1 MKVLI
6 VDDEKPARDRLARM
20 INELAEFEV
29 VGHAMNGREAIELA
43 ASSEADIVLMD
54 IRMPGLDGLQAARH
68 LAEMEYPPA
77 VIFTT
82 AYADHALEAFETHAV
97 DYLLKPVK
105 NVRLQKALAAAQKP
119 TRAQAEQTSAVL
131 STIEVR
137 EHICARNRGNLELI
151 RIQDIYFFQADQKY
165 VTVRHRDGEML
176 IEEPLIK
183 LEKEFEDRFV
193 RIHRNALVNRDFI
206 AGMRS
211 QDDGQHLRLKELDE
225 TLEIS
230 RRHLSAIRKIIKKL

>member
-20 INELAEFEV
+20 INELADFEV
-29 VGHAMNGREAIELA
+29 VGQAQNGREAIELA
-43 ASSEADIVLMD
+43 ASCEADIVLMD
-54 IRMPGLDGLQAARH
+54 IRMPGLDGLQAAQH
-68 LAEMEYPPA
+68 LAEIEHPPA

-105 NVRLQKALAAAQKP
+105 SVRLQKALAAAQKP
-119 TRAQAEQTSAVL
+119 TRAQVEQNSEVL
-131 STIEVR
+131 SSIEAR
-137 EHICARNRGNLELI
+137 EHICARVRGNLELVKI
-151 RIQDIYFFQADQKY
+151 ADIYYFQADHKY
-165 VTVRHRDGEML
+165 VTVRHRNGQIL

-183 LEKEFEDRFV
+183 LEKEFEGRFI

-206 AGMRS
+206 AGMRA
-211 QDDGQHLRLKELDE
+211 QDDGQHLRLKDLDE

-230 RRHLSAIRKIIKKL
+230 RRHLSAIRKIIKNL

>member
-20 INELAEFEV
+20 VNELAEFEI
-29 VGHAMNGREAIELA
+29 VGQAKNGREAIDLA
-43 ASSEADIVLMD
+43 TSSEADIVLMD
-54 IRMPGLDGLQAARH
+54 IRMPGLDGLQAAQH
-68 LAEMEYPPA
+68 LAEIEHPPA

-105 NVRLQKALAAAQKP
+105 SVRLQKALAAAQKP
-119 TRAQAEQTSAVL
+119 TRAQVEQTSEVL
-131 STIEVR
+131 SSIEAR
-137 EHICARNRGNLELI
+137 EHICARVRGNLELI
-151 RIQDIYFFQADQKY
+151 RIQDIYYFQADHKY

-183 LEKEFEDRFV
+183 LEKEFEDQFV

-206 AGMRS
+206 AGMRA
-211 QDDGQHLRLKELDE
+211 QDDGQHLRLKDLDE
-225 TLEIS
+225 KLEIS
-230 RRHLSAIRKIIKKL
+230 RRHLSAIRKIIKNL

>member
-20 INELAEFEV
+20 INKLDGFET
-29 VGHAMNGREAIELA
+29 VGQATNGREAIDLA
-43 ASSEADIVLMD
+43 VSSEADIVLMD

-68 LAEMEYPPA
+68 LAEIEHPPA

-105 NVRLQKALAAAQKP
+105 NVRLQNALAAAQRP
-119 TRAQAEQTSAVL
+119 TRAQVEQSSEVL
-131 STIEVR
+131 SSIEAR
-137 EHICARNRGNLELI
+137 EHICARVRGNLELV
-151 RIQDIYFFQADQKY
+151 RIQEIYYFQADQKY
-165 VTVRHRDGEML
+165 VTVRHREGEML

-211 QDDGQHLRLKELDE
+211 QDDGQDLRLKNLDE

-230 RRHLSAIRKIIKKL
+230 RRHLPAIRKIIKNL

>member
-20 INELAEFEV
+20 VSELAEFKI
-29 VGHAMNGREAIELA
+29 VGQAKNGREAIDLA

-68 LAEMEYPPA
+68 LAEIEHPPA

-105 NVRLQKALAAAQKP
+105 NVRLQKALAAARKP
-119 TRAQAEQTSAVL
+119 TRAQVEQTSEVL
-131 STIEVR
+131 SSIEARV
-137 EHICARNRGNLELI
+137 HICARVRGNLELV
-151 RIQDIYFFQADQKY
+151 RIQDIYFFQADHKY

-183 LEKEFEDRFV
+183 LEKEFEGRFV
-193 RIHRNALVNRDFI
+193 RIHRNALVNPDFI
-206 AGMRS
+206 AGMRG
-211 QDDGQHLRLKELDE
+211 QDDSQHLRFKELDE

-230 RRHLSAIRKIIKKL
+230 RRHLSAIRKIIKNL

>member
-20 INELAEFEV
+20 INELAEYEV
-29 VGHAMNGREAIELA
+29 VGQAKNGREAIDQA
-43 ASSEADIVLMD
+43 VSSEADIVLMD

-68 LAEMEYPPA
+68 LAEIEHPPA

-105 NVRLQKALAAAQKP
+105 NIRLKKALAAAQKP
-119 TRAQAEQTSAVL
+119 TRAQVEQSNEVL
-131 STIEVR
+131 SNIEAR
-137 EHICARNRGNLELI
+137 EHICVRVRGDLELI
-151 RIQDIYFFQADQKY
+151 KVQDIYYFQADHKY

-176 IEEPLIK
+176 IEEPLKK
-183 LEKEFEDRFV
+183 LEKEFEGRFV

-206 AGMRS
+206 AGMRGL
-211 QDDGQHLRLKELDE
+211 DDGQHLRLKGLDE

-230 RRHLSAIRKIIKKL
+230 RRHLPAIRKIIKNL